1 MWVTPNDPSVDKFD
15 ARVHSQNNWEWQLYI
30 TPCERFDISGL
41 SLPFNWTDDDSIL
54 ATRQD
59 ARGEDETFA
68 K

>member
-1 MWVTPNDPSVDKFD
+1 MIQALTSLTRESTPRTTGNGNFT
-15 ARVHSQNNWEWQLYI
+15 LL
-30 TPCERFDISGL
+30 RFDISGL
-41 SLPFNWTDDDSIL
+41 WLPFNWTDDDSIL